1 MEICSERVK
10 TLSEKDKTLSERY
23 TNMSGEG
30 YIEF

>member
-23 TNMSGEG
+23 TNMSREG